1 MSARRAKA
9 IAGILAHTNTIV
21 IEDDHAN
28 NISSAPLVSVGR
40 WLPDRTVHIRSY
52 SKSHGPDLRLAAVGG
67 AGDVVTAVA
76 NRRLLGPG
84 WSSRIL
90 QAVLLELLRDP
101 ATASTMAQAR
111 AAYTARRSRVTEI
124 LTRHG
129 VTVTGTDG
137 INLWVAVEDERSAV
151 VGLAARGIGVA
162 PGGPF
167 LVRPDTDHI
176 RVTVGLL
183 GDDAQLADVS
193 EHVAEASA
201 SHARRGHRTAAHR

>member
-1 MSARRAKA
+1 LEPRWLEKSSDRLSPQSGSETGRA
-9 IAGILAHTNTIV
+9 IV

-90 QAVLLELLRDP
+90 QALLL
-101 ATASTMAQAR
+101 
-111 AAYTARRSRVTEI
+111 
-124 LTRHG
+124 
-129 VTVTGTDG
+129 
-137 INLWVAVEDERSAV
+137 
-151 VGLAARGIGVA
+151 
-162 PGGPF
+162 
-167 LVRPDTDHI
+167 
-176 RVTVGLL
+176 
-183 GDDAQLADVS
+183 
-193 EHVAEASA
+193 
-201 SHARRGHRTAAHR
+201 

>member
-1 MSARRAKA
+1 
-9 IAGILAHTNTIV
+9 
-21 IEDDHAN
+21 
-28 NISSAPLVSVGR
+28 
-40 WLPDRTVHIRSY
+40 VHIRSY

-67 AGDVVTAVA
+67 AGNVVTAVA

-101 ATASTMAQAR
+101 ATAGSMAR
-111 AAYTARRSRVTEI
+111 ARNAYVARRARVTEI
-124 LTRHG
+124 LAGHG

-137 INLWVAVEDERSAV
+137 INLWMAVEDERSAV

-167 LVRPDTDHI
+167 LVRPDADHI

-183 GDDAQLADVS
+183 ADPRQLSDVS
-193 EHVAEASA
+193 EHLATASV
-201 SHARRGHRTAAHR
+201 SHARRGHGRAAHR